1 MKSRKPVEWYKEVDG
16 LEDNSPMETNQTGDV
31 YQMESV
37 GPESL
42 DDWKDTIYLEAGQAD
57 WLSE

>member
-1 MKSRKPVEWYKEVDG
+1 
-16 LEDNSPMETNQTGDV
+16 
-31 YQMESV
+31 MESV

-57 WLSE
+57 WLSEWEDWKVR